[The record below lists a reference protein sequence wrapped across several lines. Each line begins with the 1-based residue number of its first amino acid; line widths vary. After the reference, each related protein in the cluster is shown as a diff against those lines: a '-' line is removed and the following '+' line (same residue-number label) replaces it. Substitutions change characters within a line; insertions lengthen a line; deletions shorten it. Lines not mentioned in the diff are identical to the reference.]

1 MATVAL
7 ITDFG
12 LKDHYVGVLHL
23 ILNAEAPGASR
34 IDLCHEIPP
43 GDIRAASFCL
53 LESWPWLQE
62 GTIVLAVVDPGV
74 GSSRRAVA
82 ARLGRKFIVGP
93 DNGLLRAVGD
103 VDEAYE
109 IRMDP
114 PSSSTFHGR
123 DTFSPAAA
131 FLARGESPRRLGPE
145 IDPSSLQESLL
156 PVVRRSDHRWS
167 GEILHIDSFG
177 NIITNIPFQEE
188 ITRIV
193 WPGGESRR
201 AVKCYA
207 EAPEGEVCFLRSSST
222 FLEVMMRGRSAAEF
236 SRLKVGDPMTAHE
249 NGAAPTQGH
258 DLMID
263 P

>member
-1 MATVAL
+1 MPTIAL
-7 ITDFG
+7 LTDFG
-12 LKDHYVGVLHL
+12 LRDHYVGVVHL
-23 ILNAEAPGASR
+23 ILNAKAPGASR
-34 IDLCHEIPP
+34 IDLCHEIPF

-53 LESWPWLQE
+53 LESWHWLQE
-62 GTIVLAVVDPGV
+62 ETIVLAVVDPGV

-114 PSSSTFHGR
+114 ASSSTFHGR
-123 DTFSPAAA
+123 DLFAPAAA
-131 FLARGESPRRLGPE
+131 LLARGESPRRLGPE

-156 PVVRRSDHRWS
+156 PVARRSDHRWS
-167 GEILHIDSFG
+167 GEILHIDTFG
-177 NIITNIPFQEE
+177 NIITNIPFRKE
-188 ITRIV
+188 ILSIV

-201 AVKCYA
+201 VVKCYA
-207 EAPEGEVCFLRSSST
+207 EAPPGEICFLRSSST

-236 SRLKVGDPMTAHE
+236 SCLRVGDPITAYE
-249 NGAAPTQGH
+249 TQATSTQCH